1 MARIKKSILEMVALV
16 AATFLALVIV
26 LGFAV
31 TVPTYLSVKQ
41 LRKDISNSSSS
52 LKVAADAEN
61 VIASLDRIFWLMNA
75 PVSRKIFSAAG
86 INFGDI
92 DDEVNAVIGQAFSLG
107 GVDRPVKFLV
117 AFQNSAEARGTG
129 GLLGAYAVVVINNG
143 TLRVERT
150 GSDSSLRLFDQLPIS
165 MPAEFL
171 NLYGTDPAD
180 WRNSNLSPHFPYG
193 AKIWL
198 ALWEKQFKEKLD
210 GVITMDP
217 VAISYLLKAT
227 GPITLADGEQVTS
240 TNVVKKTLV
249 DAYKKYE
256 SDNTARKA
264 YLVEILNAAAKKIE
278 SGEFSSLTLLQGLQS
293 SILEN
298 RLLIY
303 SDYVQVEKKLAP
315 TLLGGSLDTNAQ
327 NQYRAVVQN
336 IDGSKLDYYLKRSV
350 RVISTE
356 CSPVRKTEVT
366 VSLTNTVTNPQSL
379 PAYVLTRG
387 DTDKPANLVT
397 GQHRMALFIYGPKG
411 SELLDTYSPGRGRVL
426 GKQSSERGR
435 PIAIWDIDLLPGQTW
450 SVVANFA
457 KGAGPITWYDHPLGS
472 PSTVQILDR
481 C

>member
-1 MARIKKSILEMVALV
+1 MARIKKGILKTVPLV
-16 AATFLALVIV
+16 VATFLALVIV

-31 TVPTYLSVKQ
+31 TVSTYLSLKQ
-41 LRKDISNSSSS
+41 LRHDLSNSSTS

-61 VIASLDRIFWLMNA
+61 VNASLNRIFWLMNA
-75 PVSRKIFSAAG
+75 PVSGKIFSAAG

-92 DDEVNAVIGQAFSLG
+92 DDEVKAVVGQAFTLG
-107 GVDRPVKFLV
+107 GADRPAKFLV

-129 GLLGAYAVVVINNG
+129 GLMGAYAVVVIDKG
-143 TLRVERT
+143 RLRVERT
-150 GSDSSLRLFDQLPIS
+150 GSDTSFRIYDQMPIS

-193 AKIWL
+193 AKIWI
-198 ALWEKQFKEKLD
+198 ALWEKQFNEKLD

-227 GPITLADGEQVTS
+227 GPITLKDGEQVTS
-240 TNVVKKTLV
+240 ANVVKKTLV

-256 SDNTARKA
+256 ADNAARKA

-278 SGEFSSLTLLQGLQS
+278 SGEFSSLTLLQGLQR

-303 SDYVQVEKKLAP
+303 SDDVQVEKKLTP

-327 NQYRAVVQN
+327 NQYRAVVEN

-350 RVISTE
+350 RIISTE

-366 VSLTNTVTNPQSL
+366 VSLTNTVTNPKSL

-387 DTDKPANLVT
+387 DTDKPADLVP

-411 SELLDTYSPGRGRVL
+411 SELLDTYSPGRGLVR

-435 PIAIWDIDLLPGQTW
+435 PIAIWDMDVPPGQTW
-450 SVVANFA
+450 NVVADFKN
-457 KGAGPITWYDHPLGS
+457 GSGPITWFDHPLIS
-472 PSTVQILDR
+472 PSTVKISDR